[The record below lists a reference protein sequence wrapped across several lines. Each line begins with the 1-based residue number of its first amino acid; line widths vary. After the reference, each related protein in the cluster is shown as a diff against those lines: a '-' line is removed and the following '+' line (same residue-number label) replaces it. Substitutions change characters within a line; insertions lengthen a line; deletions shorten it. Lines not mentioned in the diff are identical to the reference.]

1 MPGHASPPKKGA
13 RWGRGGGSYTP
24 LPPPPPPP
32 PAPLDTRRADEDA
45 AERALVAGERNV
57 GLEAPD
63 LAAVAVA
70 THGEVDLAEER
81 LARNPVHGLAR
92 EQDHPGARSE
102 DRPRERPDRVLE
114 PVEPDEPPDRGG
126 LAAGDDEAV
135 EPFELLGLS
144 HLDGVGAQ
152 PAERRDVL
160 AEVPLDCQNA
170 DSHTGI
176 LGAARV

>member
-1 MPGHASPPKKGA
+1 MIA
-13 RWGRGGGSYTP
+13 RDSLEKS
-24 LPPPPPPP
+24 LP
-32 PAPLDTRRADEDA
+32 RRASA
-45 AERALVAGERNV
+45 AGERNV
-57 GLEAPD
+57 ALEAPP
-63 LAAVAVA
+63 LAAVAVPP
-70 THGEVDLAEER
+70 HGQVDLAEKR
-81 LARNPVHGLAR
+81 LARDAVHGLAR
-92 EQDHPGARSE
+92 EEDHPGARPE
-102 DRPRERPDRVLE
+102 DRSRKGPDGVLE

-135 EPFELLGLS
+135 EPLELLGLS
-144 HLDGVGAQ
+144 HLDGVGAP